1 MGQMKHMLMA
11 RAERIWDFIS
21 EDIEGEEKFLG
32 RNLTWDEAW
41 KIATDVR
48 SCEMLDQGAVEDD
61 ELQEGLVETLHWMR
75 R

>member
-21 EDIEGEEKFLG
+21 EDIDGEEKFFG

-41 KIATDVR
+41 EIATYVR
-48 SCEMLDQGAVEDD
+48 HAEDLDGFVEDD
-61 ELQEGLVETLHWMR
+61 ELAEGLVETLHYMR
-75 R
+75 H